1 MKKFIKLFSF
11 FKEYS
16 KDALIS
22 PVLVTFEVILNT
34 LIPYL
39 MSLLID
45 RGILGYSQDM
55 VIKLSLILF
64 LATLLSFICGLLSTY
79 FATRASSGLAKN
91 LRYRMFEKIGEFTFK
106 NIDSFKKGSLVTRM
120 STDVQFVQMAS
131 QVAVRL
137 AIRAPLMLLFSFFMA
152 FKLNDHVAIYF
163 LIIIPIITIGMFFI
177 TTGAHPVFKKV
188 FKTTDKLNTMVS
200 ENLSGIRVVK
210 SYVKEGREKEKFNE
224 ISTDLFHNYRKA
236 SRLLALASPLM
247 QFSTYLMSLLIAR
260 VGAGLIVKNL
270 MTTGALTSL
279 ITYAIQIQISLMTL
293 SMVLVQITIVR
304 NAVDRIFEILETKPD
319 ILSPENPI
327 RQVKNGSVE
336 FKDVHFSYAGDENKC
351 VLKDINFKISSGD
364 YVGIIGPTGSG
375 KSTLVNL
382 IARFYDTDKG
392 EVIVSGENVKNYEL
406 KILRDKVSVVLQ
418 KNQLFSGS
426 LRENLKWAGE
436 DLSDEKL
443 IDALKRAKAYDFVME
458 KGGLDGEVERE
469 GTNFSG
475 GQKQRISIARSLLKD
490 PKILILDDST
500 SALDNSTEKAIID
513 SLRTVNKDMTKIII
527 SQRVNSL
534 KDCDYIIVL
543 NDGEIES
550 VGSHEDLIK
559 RSKIYGEIFVSQEG
573 EGDFDEKE

>member
-16 KDALIS
+16 KSALIS

-45 RGILGYSQDM
+45 RGILGYSQGM

-64 LATLLSFICGLLSTY
+64 LSALFSFICGLSSTY

-152 FKLNDHVAIYF
+152 FKLNAHVAIYF

-177 TTGAHPVFKKV
+177 TTGAHPFFKKV

-210 SYVKEGREKEKFNE
+210 SYVKEDREKEKFNE
-224 ISTDLFHNYRKA
+224 ISTELFHNYRKA

-293 SMVLVQITIVR
+293 SMVLVQLTIVR

-336 FKDVHFSYAGDENKC
+336 FKDVHFSYSGDENKC

-382 IARFYDTDKG
+382 IARLYDTDKG
-392 EVIVSGENVKNYEL
+392 EVIVSGKNVKNYEL

-436 DLSDEKL
+436 DLPDEKL
-443 IDALKRAKAYDFVME
+443 IDALKRARAYDFVMG

-550 VGSHEDLIK
+550 IGSHEDLIK